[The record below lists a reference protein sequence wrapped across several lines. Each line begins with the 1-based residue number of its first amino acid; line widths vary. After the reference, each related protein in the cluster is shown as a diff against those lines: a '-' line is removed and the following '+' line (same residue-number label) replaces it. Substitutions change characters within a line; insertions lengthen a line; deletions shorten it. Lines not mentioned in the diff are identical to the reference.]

1 MVARFFVDLVLTPVQ
16 LGQPGRGGV
25 ELNRLVTFVV
35 LVLVFLL
42 QVESARSEWYLGGYG
57 GYSAAQPLKDATMNN
72 YGQTS
77 AVNRYGF
84 NSSNVQFGDTLTQNF
99 HTSDLSLK
107 QSPLFGGK
115 AGYFFKEEGFSWL
128 GVELEAFTTT
138 PTIKTQ
144 SVSTNQDITFV
155 LGPGH
160 APGACPA
167 PAPTTQCSVQENLN
181 STLGV
186 TQSTLRLITVLF
198 NIVARYPGTTFQ
210 PYIGVG
216 GGAFHFSSSG
226 QIDGRQVVPGLNAQL
241 GLKVLATEEWAL
253 FVEGKY
259 NYATITN
266 LDPAGFGLSGTYSA
280 FNAVA
285 GIAYHF

>member
-1 MVARFFVDLVLTPVQ
+1 MNRFVIYFL
-16 LGQPGRGGV
+16 
-25 ELNRLVTFVV
+25 LVTVA
-35 LVLVFLL
+35 LL
-42 QVESARSEWYLGGYG
+42 QADLARSEWYLGGYG
-57 GYSAAQPLKDATMNN
+57 GYSASQPLKDATMNT
-72 YGQTS
+72 YGQAS
-77 AVNRYGF
+77 AVSRYGY
-84 NSSNVQFGDTLTQNF
+84 NTSNVQFGDTLTQSF
-99 HTSDLSLK
+99 QTSDLSLK
-107 QSPLFGGK
+107 QSALFGGK

-144 SVSTNQDITFV
+144 TLTTNQDITFV

-160 APGACPA
+160 PPGACPA
-167 PAPTTQCSVQENLN
+167 PPPTTQCSVQENLK
-181 STLGV
+181 STLPV
-186 TQSTLRLITVLF
+186 TQSTLRLVTILF
-198 NIVARYPGTTFQ
+198 NLVARYPGTTFQ
-210 PYIGVG
+210 PYVGIG
-216 GGAFHFSSSG
+216 GGAFYFSSSG

-266 LDPAGFGLSGTYSA
+266 LDPSGYGLSGVYSA

-285 GIAYHF
+285 GVAYHF